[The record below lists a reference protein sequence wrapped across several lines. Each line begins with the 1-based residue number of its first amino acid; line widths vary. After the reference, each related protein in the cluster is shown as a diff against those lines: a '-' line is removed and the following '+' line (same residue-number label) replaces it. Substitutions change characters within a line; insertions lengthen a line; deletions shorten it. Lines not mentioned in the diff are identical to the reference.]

1 MPDTNSEPPRSSYG
15 DIDLDNVKENI
26 EESSSINTTPHGLKA
41 PGGTRYVTS
50 DGRIVYAFVNG
61 ADSERFGVPA
71 TDYMK
76 YGVDQ
81 DGNVVYLPSIT
92 NVESE
97 DSNEDEDQYGTN
109 DDAGLKKDAVASKMQ
124 KLKNVLTK
132 LNTKFNYS
140 RPVYTQYL
148 YFEVN
153 DTILVDTTQKED
165 GWITNNLVS
174 FTLEQNG
181 SGQANTFTLQIL
193 FVQNDRNIQSIKSID
208 AALLTA
214 SRIIKDDTGKTL
226 KDNAEYFMDC
236 KFKYGYG
243 DDVTLRSPWYSGKVM
258 KYTIGLDNGNLKY
271 TITGYAGLYSSKE
284 LKFSP
289 KKEYLE
295 GPNGDNKAYEEGSN
309 GEKDI
314 IPFKYIQN
322 MFDTEFGPG
331 SKNEGMYDLIFL
343 DNCFVDD
350 ETGAR
355 GGTYVGEDIGQFQ
368 QKNFFEA
375 LGDIL
380 KGCLHVDEKAA
391 IEQQNQFSPTQKQC
405 YSYFVDSVMDDNQI
419 NNEETSTDSETD
431 SSAKVG
437 TVYIYKLPSINK
449 VSNSSTST
457 NTDEDAQE
465 ELDKEKEEEGKAHL
479 GIQFNWFAPSQVGV
493 NFLVKSWE
501 PDFDG
506 SLAIALALKLQTT
519 DRWDESCRFET
530 MDKDGNVQ
538 TIWGLGATR
547 LSIKDPSRKMTYNS
561 IQEYAQWSFVTQYP
575 YKATLV
581 VQGCPCEVPLTGKIK
596 VQAMM
601 GNQEHDSSGVYYILG
616 KKDTLNNS
624 GYFTEFELFKL
635 VPTFNPDFV
644 KDESQTNTS
653 NSSSNSSGSNTTTA
667 TAVQAPTL
675 SEIKQNAG
683 NYTHTK
689 VEVINGVATVIFLD
703 DNDNETYRIE
713 ESKFDQALTATNQAA
728 TDTES
733 NITLKR
739 GPKAPTFSS
748 VEDNSI
754 ALEID
759 AEKQADE
766 TRQWIRDMHEKQK
779 NNVTNKKSTV
789 RKVFENEYSEINN

>member
-1 MPDTNSEPPRSSYG
+1 MPDTNPAPPSSSYE
-15 DIDLDNVKENI
+15 DIDLNKIKENI
-26 EESSSINTTPHGLKA
+26 DSGAYNDTKESGSINTTPHGLKA
-41 PGGTRYVTS
+41 VGGARYVTS
-50 DGRIVYAFVNG
+50 DGRTVYAFVDG
-61 ADSERFGVPA
+61 SDSERFGIPA

-92 NVESE
+92 NIE
-97 DSNEDEDQYGTN
+97 SNEDEDQYGTN
-109 DDAGLKKDAVASKMQ
+109 DEVGLKKDAVASKMQ
-124 KLKNVLTK
+124 ALKNILTK

-153 DTILVDTTQKED
+153 DTVLVDTTQKEN

-243 DDVTLRSPWYSGKVM
+243 DDSTLRSPWYSGKVM
-258 KYTIGLDNGNLKY
+258 KYTISLDNGNLKY

-295 GPNGDNKAYEEGSN
+295 GPNGNNRAYSQGSN

-343 DNCFVDD
+343 DNCF
-350 ETGAR
+350 EEGK
-355 GGTYVGEDIGQFQ
+355 GGEYLGEDISQFQ

-391 IEQQNQFSPTQKQC
+391 IEEQNQFSPTQKQC

-449 VSNSSTST
+449 VSSSSTST

-465 ELDKEKEEEGKAHL
+465 ELDKEKEEEAKPHL

-506 SLAIALALKLQTT
+506 SLAIALALKLQAT

-538 TIWGLGATR
+538 TIWGLGSTR
-547 LSIKDPSRKMTYNS
+547 LSIKNSSRKMTYNS

-624 GYFTEFELFKL
+624 GYFTAFELFKL
-635 VPTFNPDFV
+635 VPTFNPNSV

-653 NSSSNSSGSNTTTA
+653 NNSSSNSTTA
-667 TAVQAPTL
+667 SAVQEPNIVQIREET
-675 SEIKQNAG
+675 E
-683 NYTHTK
+683 NYDHLDT
-689 VEVINGVATVIFLD
+689 VEENGIIYVIFYD
-703 DNDNETYRIE
+703 ENNNEIYRIE
-713 ESKFDQALTATNQAA
+713 KDKYDEALNNPLTNKEILAENNGQPVN
-728 TDTES
+728 TQKYLPTFQDNIIS
-733 NITLKR
+733 NI
-739 GPKAPTFSS
+739 
-748 VEDNSI
+748 
-754 ALEID
+754 ID
-759 AEKQADE
+759 GN
-766 TRQWIRDMHEKQK
+766 IIQK
-779 NNVTNKKSTV
+779 ELQQQLQEQEYNRIMNMNN
-789 RKVFENEYSEINN
+789 NNNNN

>member
-1 MPDTNSEPPRSSYG
+1 MANNNGSHNNSPFDMLHGSSFDIPSNNTLITPFYG
-15 DIDLDNVKENI
+15 RDGKMYYPITSKDEAVKN
-26 EESSSINTTPHGLKA
+26 GLSVVA
-41 PGGTRYVTS
+41 
-50 DGRIVYAFVNG
+50 N
-61 ADSERFGVPA
+61 
-71 TDYMK
+71 YMN
-76 YGVDQ
+76 YCVDE
-81 DGNVVYLPSIT
+81 DGNVVTIAYARTGNAFL
-92 NVESE
+92 N
-97 DSNEDEDQYGTN
+97 NNNNNNEDQYGTN
-109 DDAGLKKDAVASKMQ
+109 DNAGLKKDAVASKMQ

-132 LNTKFNYS
+132 LNTKFNFS

-148 YFEVN
+148 HFEVN

-243 DDVTLRSPWYSGKVM
+243 DDITLRSPWYSGKVM
-258 KYTIGLDNGNLKY
+258 KYTISLDNGNLKY

-289 KKEYLE
+289 KKEYLK
-295 GPNGDNKAYEEGSN
+295 GPNGDNPAYSQGNN
-309 GEKDI
+309 GEKNI

-343 DNCFVDD
+343 DNCF
-350 ETGAR
+350 EEGK
-355 GGTYVGEDIGQFQ
+355 GGEYLGEDISQFQ

-391 IEQQNQFSPTQKQC
+391 IVAQNQFSPTQKQC
-405 YSYFVDSVMDDNQI
+405 YSYFVDSVMDNNQI
-419 NNEETSTDSETD
+419 NNEEISTDSETD

-449 VSNSSTST
+449 VSSSSTST
-457 NTDEDAQE
+457 NTDEDTQE
-465 ELDKEKEEEGKAHL
+465 ELDKEKEEEAKPHL

-506 SLAIALALKLQTT
+506 SLAIALALKLQST

-538 TIWGLGATR
+538 TIWGLGSTR
-547 LSIKDPSRKMTYNS
+547 LSIKNSSQKMTYNS

-653 NSSSNSSGSNTTTA
+653 NNSGSNSTTA
-667 TAVQAPTL
+667 SAVQAPSL
-675 SEIKQNAG
+675 SEISEKTKNAVS
-683 NYTHTK
+683 K
-689 VEVINGVATVIFLD
+689 VLKTENGITYLVYLD
-703 DNDNETYRIE
+703 ENNNETYRIE
-713 ESKFDQALTATNQAA
+713 EGEYI
-728 TDTES
+728 ES
-733 NITLKR
+733 MYN
-739 GPKAPTFSS
+739 
-748 VEDNSI
+748 NSNMTVTGSEH
-754 ALEID
+754 LEI
-759 AEKQADE
+759 
-766 TRQWIRDMHEKQK
+766 
-779 NNVTNKKSTV
+779 
-789 RKVFENEYSEINN
+789 NEEGEIIITTDQQ

>member
-1 MPDTNSEPPRSSYG
+1 MANNNGSHNNSFFDIQHGSFFDIQNNNTSTQTYTNSNIITGASFYG
-15 DIDLDNVKENI
+15 RDGKIYYPITSKEEAVKN
-26 EESSSINTTPHGLKA
+26 GLSVVA
-41 PGGTRYVTS
+41 
-50 DGRIVYAFVNG
+50 N
-61 ADSERFGVPA
+61 
-71 TDYMK
+71 YMN
-76 YGVDQ
+76 YCVDE
-81 DGNVVYLPSIT
+81 DGNVVTIAYAKSG
-92 NVESE
+92 NAF
-97 DSNEDEDQYGTN
+97 SNNDDEEQSGTN
-109 DDAGLKKDAVASKMQ
+109 DDVGLKKDAVASKMQ

-132 LNTKFNYS
+132 LNTKFYYS

-148 YFEVN
+148 HFEVN
-153 DTILVDTTQKED
+153 DTVLVDTTQKED

-243 DDVTLRSPWYSGKVM
+243 DDITLRSPWYSGKVM
-258 KYTIGLDNGNLKY
+258 KYTISLDNGNLKY

-314 IPFKYIQN
+314 IPFKFLQN
-322 MFDTEFGPG
+322 LFDIVFGPG
-331 SKNEGMYDLIFL
+331 STNEGLYYLIFL
-343 DNCFVDD
+343 DNCFLDD
-350 ETGAR
+350 EAGVR

-405 YSYFVDSVMDDNQI
+405 YSYFVDSVMDNNQI

-449 VSNSSTST
+449 VSSGSTST

-501 PDFDG
+501 PNFDG

-538 TIWGLGATR
+538 TVWGLGATR
-547 LSIKDPSRKMTYNS
+547 LSIKNSGQKMTYNS

-653 NSSSNSSGSNTTTA
+653 SSNSSSGSNTTTA
-667 TAVQAPTL
+667 TAVQTPSL
-675 SEIKQNAG
+675 SEISEKTKNA
-683 NYTHTK
+683 TSK
-689 VEVINGVATVIFLD
+689 VLKTENGITYLVYLD
-703 DNDNETYRIE
+703 ENNNEIYRIE
-713 ESKFDQALTATNQAA
+713 DGEYIESMYNN
-728 TDTES
+728 S
-733 NITLKR
+733 NMTVTGSER
-739 GPKAPTFSS
+739 
-748 VEDNSI
+748 
-754 ALEID
+754 LEID
-759 AEKQADE
+759 EE
-766 TRQWIRDMHEKQK
+766 G
-779 NNVTNKKSTV
+779 
-789 RKVFENEYSEINN
+789 EIKITTD